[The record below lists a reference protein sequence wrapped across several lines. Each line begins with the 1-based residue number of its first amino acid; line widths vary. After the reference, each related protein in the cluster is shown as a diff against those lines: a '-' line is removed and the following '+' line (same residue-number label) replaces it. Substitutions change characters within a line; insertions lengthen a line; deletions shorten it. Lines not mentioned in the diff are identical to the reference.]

1 MSIHYTKNSVFN
13 IIFHNLSELVLQNA
27 QKKSVFFVE
36 KVTLQMTNNNLKY
49 NYGEINRL
57 VEQLGSL
64 NIINIVALSA
74 SSFDICVIIS
84 SLSNQ
89 SRKELH

>member
-74 SSFDICVIIS
+74 S
-84 SLSNQ
+84 
-89 SRKELH
+89 